1 MFVNQ
6 SKSKVTRSKFKP
18 WLWPWAIF
26 QRLTRPSPPGLSFIN
41 FFFQRILRIN
51 STIPWPV
58 HFTST
63 VKGKIKIGKGVSNSF
78 AVSSCCYIQGINGIE
93 IGEHT
98 IFASGVKII
107 SANHDPLDLS
117 KSIKSKPISIGKR
130 VWLGANAIV
139 LPGVRIG
146 DGAIVAAGAI
156 VTKDVEPNC
165 VVGGNPA
172 KILKRLPV

>member
-1 MFVNQ
+1 MYVNQ
-6 SKSKVTRSKFKP
+6 SKTKTTRAKFKP
-18 WLWPWAIF
+18 WLWPWAIL
-26 QRLTRPSPPGLSFIN
+26 QRLSRPIPPGVRFVNFI
-41 FFFQRILRIN
+41 FQRILRIN
-51 STIPWPV
+51 STIPWSV

-63 VKGKIKIGKGVSNSF
+63 VKGKIKVGKGVSNSF

-93 IGEHT
+93 IGDYT

-107 SANHDPLDLS
+107 SANHDPLDIS
-117 KSIKSKPISIGKR
+117 KSIKSKPIVIGKR

-139 LPGVRIG
+139 LPGVEIG

-156 VTKDVEPNC
+156 VTKNVEPNS